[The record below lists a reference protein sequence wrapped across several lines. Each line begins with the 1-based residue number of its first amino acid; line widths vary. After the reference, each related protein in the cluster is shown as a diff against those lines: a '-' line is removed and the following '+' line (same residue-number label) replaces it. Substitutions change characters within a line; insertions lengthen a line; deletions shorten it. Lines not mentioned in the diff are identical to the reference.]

1 MLQGGDNMDLNTLIK
16 QIRIENKISQK
27 DLYSDFFSK
36 SVYQK
41 IEAGERELML
51 SEIKLI
57 SEKLGTNVI
66 ELILLTQNNSIRE
79 IDILRNELKELL
91 QKKTS
96 IRIDNKLRKM
106 NDILCKNKY
115 KNIEWFNSYLFF
127 TIGFFQKKDFVLPP
141 HKQDLIYLEKYYDSK
156 TFFTAVDYK
165 VYLDLICKFE
175 MAEVKFLEDKLFPV
189 EHKALRSDTFI
200 SYVFLAYN
208 NMITV
213 CISERNFE
221 QGFIYLKEALE
232 FENKEIEYYS
242 KIQFLYLEQ
251 LLNYEK
257 YKYEKNQI
265 KELNSFIEAIKF
277 SDLVAAVGD
286 KRQAATMKNEL
297 QQMKANDN
305 LRIPPE
311 FGFMLSKPA
320 SQIQEF
326 STTFDN

>member
-1 MLQGGDNMDLNTLIK
+1 MDLNTIIK
-16 QIRIENKISQK
+16 QLRIENKISQK
-27 DLYSDFFSK
+27 DLYSEFFSK

-51 SEIKLI
+51 SELKLI
-57 SEKLGTNVI
+57 SEKLGVNEI
-66 ELILLTQNNSIRE
+66 ELILLTQNNSQKE
-79 IDILRNELKELL
+79 IDILRNELKTFL
-91 QKKTS
+91 QKKSS
-96 IRIDNKLRKM
+96 IRIDNKLREI
-106 NDILCKNKY
+106 NDTLCKNKF
-115 KNIEWFNSYLFF
+115 KNIEWFNLYLFF
-127 TIGFFQKKDFVLPP
+127 TIGFFQKKEFVLPP
-141 HKQDLIYLEKYYDSK
+141 HKQDLQYLKKYYDSK

-175 MAEVKFLEDKLFPV
+175 MNEVKFLEDKLFPV
-189 EHKALRSDTFI
+189 THKMFRSETFI

-208 NMITV
+208 NMITY
-213 CISERNFE
+213 CIAEHNFE
-221 QGFIYLKEALE
+221 KGFQYLKQALE

-257 YKYEKNQI
+257 YKHEKNVI
-265 KELNSFIEAIKF
+265 KELSSFIEAIKF

-286 KRQAATMKNEL
+286 KRQAETMKNEL

-305 LRIPPE
+305 LRIPSE
-311 FGFMLSKPA
+311 FGFMLLKPA

-326 STTFDN
+326 STVFDK